1 MKFDKEMIK
10 QLILII
16 VGVLAALFGYDVV
29 TDDDAVTISVPEQV
43 EEAAPDAEASE
54 ASTEEAAEGSEAADG
69 AEASEEAATEG
80 E

>member
-54 ASTEEAAEGSEAADG
+54 APTEEAAEEASEEAA
-69 AEASEEAATEG
+69 EEAATEG